1 MSLLFTW
8 HAAAGG
14 SSSREPSASGDNHEL
29 RGILPLVPFTFAHPA
44 AAVPLLRPLARYGV
58 LSALVIGSMAPDFSY
73 FLPFPISRSQSHSI
87 AGLFWFCLPV
97 GLISYVLFH
106 RLLARPIVDLLPA
119 PLRVRLLPVID
130 ARVEA
135 QWRAVVAS
143 LFVGA
148 ATHIAWDAFTHAG
161 APLVR
166 VSRALRFHLVT
177 ISGYPLSVYTVLQ
190 HLSTSIGFALIAL
203 WIWRW
208 ARSAEPNGDAAR
220 SGLSSGGRA
229 AAILAIAAVVVVLW
243 SESKGL
249 RPMQEH
255 SLRGVQFFLRRAVP
269 TGISSA
275 SAALLLY
282 AVVWQIVVWSRS
294 ISRLPRP
301 TGGPR

>member
-1 MSLLFTW
+1 M
-8 HAAAGG
+8 
-14 SSSREPSASGDNHEL
+14 
-29 RGILPLVPFTFAHPA
+29 PFTFAHPA
-44 AAVPLLRPLARYGV
+44 VAIPLLRPLARFGV

-73 FLPFPISRSQSHSI
+73 FLPFPIPRSQSHSI
-87 AGLFWFCLPV
+87 AGLFWFCVPA
-97 GLISYVLFH
+97 GLVAYFAFQ
-106 RLLARPIVDLLPA
+106 RLLARPLVDLLPA

-177 ISGYPLSVYTVLQ
+177 LSGYPLSVYGVVQ
-190 HLSTSIGFALIAL
+190 HLSTALGFALIAL
-203 WIWRW
+203 WISRW
-208 ARSAEPNGDAAR
+208 FRSAEPNPDAAR
-220 SGLSSGGRA
+220 GALSPGGRA
-229 AAILAIAAVVVVLW
+229 AAIFAVVAIVVVLW
-243 SESKGL
+243 LESKGL
-249 RPMQEH
+249 RPMREH
-255 SLRGVQFFLRRAVP
+255 TLRGVQFFLRRAVP